1 MVSNPTHSLL
11 PLLTCYIYQQ
21 LIKNRPLTHQRRT
34 FTLSLKS
41 FKSFRR
47 FDRIQIKVLENKLIS
62 ETLVTVGL
70 QFKHELAAF
79 IKTCNQLIAVSYKNS
94 KIRVQNFE
102 KEMTTK
108 DKTLK
113 VKTLVFH
120 RLKYK

>member
-1 MVSNPTHSLL
+1 M
-11 PLLTCYIYQQ
+11 
-21 LIKNRPLTHQRRT
+21 
-34 FTLSLKS
+34 LSLKS

-70 QFKHELAAF
+70 QFKHELATF

>member
-1 MVSNPTHSLL
+1 MVLNPTHSLL
-11 PLLTCYIYQQ
+11 PLLTCYIHQQ
-21 LIKNRPLTHQRRT
+21 VIKNRPLTHQCRT
-34 FTLSLKS
+34 LPLSLKS

-47 FDRIQIKVLENKLIS
+47 FGRIQIKVLENKLIS
-62 ETLVTVGL
+62 ETLVTVAL

-79 IKTCNQLIAVSYKNS
+79 IKTCNQLIPVSYKNS

-102 KEMTTK
+102 KGITTK
-108 DKTLK
+108 DITLK

>member
-1 MVSNPTHSLL
+1 M
-11 PLLTCYIYQQ
+11 
-21 LIKNRPLTHQRRT
+21 
-34 FTLSLKS
+34 
-41 FKSFRR
+41 
-47 FDRIQIKVLENKLIS
+47 
-62 ETLVTVGL
+62 

>member
-1 MVSNPTHSLL
+1 MQSINCS
-11 PLLTCYIYQQ
+11 
-21 LIKNRPLTHQRRT
+21 
-34 FTLSLKS
+34 
-41 FKSFRR
+41 
-47 FDRIQIKVLENKLIS
+47 
-62 ETLVTVGL
+62 
-70 QFKHELAAF
+70 A
-79 IKTCNQLIAVSYKNS
+79 YKNS